1 MKIAFISLGTLGPG
15 APHWTG
21 QILSRGHNLLFYVP
35 ATRNK
40 THIKLSSNKTFHFQS
55 FLWFVILHLHDSKR
69 HLHCSTHFQQNRG
82 HNILCQDKIKHLDP
96 PKNLNQ
102 MSKMHPHASNKTT
115 RIFPKFSYAS
125 VLKNPWSNDDITK
138 PDPYLFNKNPNT
150 FNLAWL

>member
-35 ATRNK
+35 LTKYK
-40 THIKLSSNKTFHFQS
+40 THIKSPVKQNISLLV
-55 FLWFVILHLHDSKR
+55 FLWFVRSLFVILRLHDSKR
-69 HLHCSTHFQQNRG
+69 HLHCSSLFQQNRG

-102 MSKMHPHASNKTT
+102 MSKMHPHASNKSA
-115 RIFPKFSYAS
+115 RVFPLIFLR
-125 VLKNPWSNDDITK
+125 VNLKKSLIKWWYYKTWSISSQ
-138 PDPYLFNKNPNT
+138 
-150 FNLAWL
+150 